1 MCQGESQ
8 HSVLCRSESTWVCTK
23 FKFVEDMVA
32 GVLWAYGIRMGD
44 SGRDLGMG
52 VRYALRLVKR
62 DDSFLAT
69 SRSSVVISVPVT
81 AYPLRESSID
91 IRRAPQPTSRTLLG
105 GIIKRRIISF
115 SHSVAPQS
123 RAPSS

>member
-1 MCQGESQ
+1 MSRRKSAQ
-8 HSVLCRSESTWVCTK
+8 HVALLRINVGLQTK
-23 FKFVEDMVA
+23 FKFVEQMVA